1 MSFIWWS
8 FALLLILLQHLQRPD
23 IVNGVVKV
31 DGVTN
36 KVTIDQ
42 EDKIEGNNF
51 YHPILFLLRMEAL
64 HALTFCCIFLQRKE
78 FLTSGLLQ

>member
-1 MSFIWWS
+1 MLFFFTTIGVPRDV
-8 FALLLILLQHLQRPD
+8 FHLVVICTLLILLQHLQRHD

-36 KVTIDQ
+36 DVTIDQ
-42 EDKIEGNNF
+42 EDKIEVKNV

-64 HALTFCCIFLQRKE
+64 HALTFCCIFL
-78 FLTSGLLQ
+78 